1 MIRYHCSP
9 RLQTL
14 TPTGSDVTL
23 CVLIR
28 HAVGKISGN
37 LEAMVSW
44 GSTVASL
51 KLKQGTVSTR
61 DSAKLNCA

>member
-51 KLKQGTVSTR
+51 KLKEIDGMAPPGVER
-61 DSAKLNCA
+61 AV